1 MSRSRILFFLL
12 SLVVLLPVIFGTL
25 SRAATDQPADDDA
38 LSKHLSVFS
47 EVMSLIRRAYVEETS
62 IDDLLA
68 GALDGATDALNPLS
82 TFVPADEID
91 AYERIRGIGPAH
103 SGLTVGKERGIA
115 FVIAV
120 DAGSPGA
127 EAGLKEG
134 DILAEI
140 DGRSTRGIPLW
151 ELQSVLAQE
160 PGTELSLEIL
170 RRGQARELT
179 LQLQTYQTVG
189 PALEDY
195 DGLAVLRLGR
205 IEAETVEAVR
215 EMLQGLRQSGE
226 DKLLI
231 DLRGLAGGS
240 SEGAYSIAGLFASG
254 ELGRLQSAEGAEV
267 RFEGFQAQSWTGD
280 TVVLVNAGTQG
291 PAEILAA
298 VLHQRS
304 DAQLVGQRSFGLAG
318 HQRLVPLSDGSGLL
332 LTDAY
337 YTGPDGEPI
346 SSSLVPDEVV
356 GEVFR
361 PASEDETEIEDR
373 TLQRGLELL
382 AGEDEAAEEVA

>member
-1 MSRSRILFFLL
+1 MNRSRLLFFLL
-12 SLVVLLPVIFGTL
+12 SLAVLLPVISGTL
-25 SRAATDQPADDDA
+25 SRAATDKPADDDA

-62 IDDLLA
+62 IDELLV
-68 GALDGATDALNPLS
+68 GALDGATDALDPLS
-82 TFVPADEID
+82 TYVPADSLSDYEKVREIGRD
-91 AYERIRGIGPAH
+91 H

-127 EAGLKEG
+127 TAGLEVG

-151 ELQSVLAQE
+151 ELQSVLAQD
-160 PGTELSLEIL
+160 PGTDLELEIL
-170 RRGQARELT
+170 RRGQPKELT
-179 LQLQTYQTVG
+179 LQLQTYPPSA
-189 PALEDY
+189 PALEEQE
-195 DGLAVLRLGR
+195 GLAVLRLGR
-205 IEAETVEAVR
+205 IEPETVDEVR
-215 EMLQGLRQSGE
+215 NLLVGLTRSGQN
-226 DKLLI
+226 KLLI

-240 SEGAYSIAGLFASG
+240 SEAAYSIAGLFVSG
-254 ELGRLQSAEGAEV
+254 ELGRLQGAEGAEV
-267 RFEGFQAQSWTGD
+267 RFQGLQAVPWTGD

-298 VLHQRS
+298 VLRQRS
-304 DAQLVGQRSFGLAG
+304 EAQLVGQRSFGLAG
-318 HQRLVPLSDGSGLL
+318 HQRLVPLSDGSGVL

-346 SSSLVPDEVV
+346 SSSLVPDVV
-356 GEVFR
+356 VSEMLR
-361 PASEDETEIEDR
+361 PASEDDEEIEDR
-373 TLQRGLELL
+373 TLQRGLEVL
-382 AGEDEAAEEVA
+382 GEEEFVTEEVA

>member
-1 MSRSRILFFLL
+1 MNRSRILFFLL
-12 SLVVLLPVIFGTL
+12 SLAVLLPVISGTL

-62 IDDLLA
+62 VDELLA

-82 TFVPADEID
+82 TFVPADAID
-91 AYERIRGIGPAH
+91 AYERVRGIGPSH

-120 DAGSPGA
+120 DEGSPGA
-127 EAGLKEG
+127 EAGLREG

-179 LQLQTYQTVG
+179 LQLQTYRPAG
-189 PALEDY
+189 PVLEDH
-195 DGLAVLRLGR
+195 DGLAALRLGR
-205 IEAETVEAVR
+205 IEEESVEEVR
-215 EMLQGLRQSGE
+215 EVLRGLTQSGK

-240 SEGAYSIAGLFASG
+240 SEAAYSIAGLFTSG
-254 ELGRLQSAEGAEV
+254 ELGRLQGAEGAEV
-267 RFEGFQAQSWTGD
+267 RFEGLQAQSWTGD
-280 TVVLVNAGTQG
+280 VVVLVNAGTQG

-298 VLHQRS
+298 VLHQRCG
-304 DAQLVGQRSFGLAG
+304 AQLVGQRSFGLAG
-318 HQRLVPLSDGSGLL
+318 HQRLVPLSDGSGVL

-356 GEVFR
+356 REVFR
-361 PASEDETEIEDR
+361 AASEDETEIEDR

-382 AGEDEAAEEVA
+382 AAEEVATEEVA

>member
-1 MSRSRILFFLL
+1 MNRSRFLFFLL
-12 SLVVLLPVIFGTL
+12 SLAVLLPVISGTL

-62 IDDLLA
+62 IDELLA

-82 TFVPADEID
+82 TFVPADAID
-91 AYERIRGIGPAH
+91 DFEGVRGIGPAH

-120 DAGSPGA
+120 DSASPGA
-127 EAGLKEG
+127 DAGLQQG

-160 PGTELSLEIL
+160 PGTELNLEIL
-170 RRGQARELT
+170 RRGQVRELT
-179 LQLQTYQTVG
+179 LQLQSFRQAG
-189 PALEDY
+189 PTLEDH
-195 DGLAVLRLGR
+195 DGLAVLRFGR
-205 IEAETVEAVR
+205 IEAETVEEVR
-215 EMLQGLRQSGE
+215 EALQSLSQSGKH
-226 DKLLI
+226 KLLI

-240 SEGAYSIAGLFASG
+240 SEAAYAVAGLFASG
-254 ELGRLQSAEGAEV
+254 ELGRLKGAEGAEV
-267 RFEGFQAQSWTGD
+267 RFEGLQAQPWTGD

-298 VLHQRS
+298 VLRQRS
-304 DAQLVGQRSFGLAG
+304 EAQLVGQRSFGLAG
-318 HQRLVPLSDGSGLL
+318 HQRLVPLSDGSGVL

-356 GEVFR
+356 SEMFR
-361 PASEDETEIEDR
+361 PTSEDETEIEDR

-382 AGEDEAAEEVA
+382 AEEADATEEVA

>member
-1 MSRSRILFFLL
+1 MNRSRILFFLL
-12 SLVVLLPVIFGTL
+12 SLAVLLPIVSGTL

-62 IDDLLA
+62 IDELLA
-68 GALDGATDALNPLS
+68 GGLDGATDALDPLS
-82 TFVPADEID
+82 TFVPADSIE
-91 AYERIRGIGPAH
+91 AFEEVRQIGRNH

-120 DAGSPGA
+120 DTGSPGE
-127 EAGLKEG
+127 EAGLEAG

-170 RRGQARELT
+170 RRGQSKELA
-179 LQLQTYQTVG
+179 LQLQTYQFSESIV
-189 PALEDY
+189 EDHE
-195 DGLAVLRLGR
+195 GLAVLRLGR
-205 IEAETVEAVR
+205 IGEDTVEEVR
-215 EMLQGLRQSGE
+215 EALGSLTRSGQ

-240 SEGAYSIAGLFASG
+240 SEAAYSIAGLFASG
-254 ELGRLQSAEGAEV
+254 ELGRLQGAEGAEV
-267 RFEGFQAQSWTGD
+267 RFEGLQALPWSGD

-298 VLHQRS
+298 VLRQQSGAR
-304 DAQLVGQRSFGLAG
+304 LVGQRSFGLAG
-318 HQRLVPLSDGSGLL
+318 HQSLVPLSDGSGVL

-346 SSSLVPDEVV
+346 SSSLVPDVVVRQRPGTVSEEEV
-356 GEVFR
+356 
-361 PASEDETEIEDR
+361 EIEDL
-373 TLQRGLELL
+373 TLQRGLEVLL
-382 AGEDEAAEEVA
+382 EAEAPIEEVA

>member
-1 MSRSRILFFLL
+1 MSRSRFLFFLL
-12 SLVVLLPVIFGTL
+12 SLAVLLPVISGTL

-62 IDDLLA
+62 IDELLV
-68 GALDGATDALNPLS
+68 GALDGATDALDPLS
-82 TFVPADEID
+82 TFVPADD
-91 AYERIRGIGPAH
+91 LGAYEKVREIGRDH

-120 DAGSPGA
+120 DKGSPGA
-127 EAGLKEG
+127 VAGLHEG

-160 PGTELSLEIL
+160 PGTELNLEIL

-179 LQLQTYQTVG
+179 LQLQTYM
-189 PALEDY
+189 PAGSSLEDH
-195 DGLAVLRLGR
+195 DGLAVLSLGR
-205 IEAETVEAVR
+205 IESAAVEEVR
-215 EMLQGLRQSGE
+215 EALQGLSQSGQ

-231 DLRGLAGGS
+231 DLRGQAGGS
-240 SEGAYSIAGLFASG
+240 SEAAYSIAGLFASG
-254 ELGRLQSAEGAEV
+254 ELGRLQGAEGAEV
-267 RFEGFQAQSWTGD
+267 RFEGLQAQPWSGD
-280 TVVLVNAGTQG
+280 MVVLVNSGTQG
-291 PAEILAA
+291 PAEIVAA

-304 DAQLVGQRSFGLAG
+304 EAQLVGQRSFGLAG
-318 HQRLVPLSDGSGLL
+318 HQRLVPLSDGSGVL

-346 SSSLVPDEVV
+346 SSSLVPDVVV
-356 GEVFR
+356 GEMFR
-361 PASEDETEIEDR
+361 PASEDGTDVEDR
-373 TLQRGLELL
+373 TLQRGLEIL
-382 AGEDEAAEEVA
+382 AEGEVATEEVA

>member
-170 RRGQARELT
+170 RRGQSKELA
-179 LQLQTYQTVG
+179 LQLQTYQFSESKV
-189 PALEDY
+189 EDHE
-195 DGLAVLRLGR
+195 GLAVLRLGR
-205 IEAETVEAVR
+205 IGEDTVEEVR
-215 EMLQGLRQSGE
+215 EALGSLTRSGQ

-240 SEGAYSIAGLFASG
+240 SEAAYSIAGLFASG
-254 ELGRLQSAEGAEV
+254 ELGRLQRAEGAEV
-267 RFEGFQAQSWTGD
+267 RFEGLQALPWSGD

-298 VLHQRS
+298 VLRQQS
-304 DAQLVGQRSFGLAG
+304 GAQLVGQRSFGLAG
-318 HQRLVPLSDGSGLL
+318 HQSLVPLSDGSGVL

-346 SSSLVPDEVV
+346 SSSLVPDVV
-356 GEVFR
+356 VREMPGAV
-361 PASEDETEIEDR
+361 SEEEAEIEDR
-373 TLQRGLELL
+373 TLQRGLEVLL
-382 AGEDEAAEEVA
+382 EEAPIEEVA

>member
-1 MSRSRILFFLL
+1 MNRSRYLFFLL
-12 SLVVLLPVIFGTL
+12 SLALLLPIMFGTL
-25 SRAATDQPADDDA
+25 TTAATDEPAEEDA

-47 EVMSLIRRAYVEETS
+47 EVMSLIRRAYVEDTS

-68 GALDGATDALNPLS
+68 GALDGATDALNPMS
-82 TFVPADEID
+82 TFVPADEIE
-91 AYERIRGIGPAH
+91 AYEKVREIGRAH

-115 FVIAV
+115 FVVAV
-120 DAGSPGA
+120 DPGSPGA
-127 EAGLKEG
+127 EAGLEQG

-151 ELQSVLAQE
+151 ELHSVMARE

-170 RRGQARELT
+170 RRGQTKELT
-179 LQLQTYQTVG
+179 LNLQTYRPAG
-189 PALEDY
+189 PTLEDH

-205 IEAETVEAVR
+205 IEEATVEDVR
-215 EMLQGLRQSGE
+215 EVLRGLTQSGA

-240 SEGAYSIAGLFASG
+240 SLAAYSMAGLFVSG
-254 ELGRLQSAEGAEV
+254 ELGRLQGAEGSEV
-267 RFEGFQAQSWTGD
+267 RFEGLQALPWTGE

-291 PAEILAA
+291 PSEILAT
-298 VLHQRS
+298 VLRQQAE
-304 DAQLVGQRSFGLAG
+304 AQLVGQRSFGLAG
-318 HQRLVPLSDGSGLL
+318 HQRLVPLSDGSGVL

-346 SSSLVPDEVV
+346 STSLVPDVV
-356 GEVFR
+356 VSRFLR
-361 PASEDETEIEDR
+361 PASEEDSEVEDR
-373 TLQRGLELL
+373 TLERGLELL
-382 AGEDEAAEEVA
+382 LNDEEVIEEVA

>member
-1 MSRSRILFFLL
+1 MSRSRFLFFLL
-12 SLVVLLPVIFGTL
+12 SLAVLLPVISGTL

-62 IDDLLA
+62 IDELLV
-68 GALDGATDALNPLS
+68 GALDGATDALDPLS
-82 TFVPADEID
+82 TFVPADD
-91 AYERIRGIGPAH
+91 LGAYEKVREIGRDH

-120 DAGSPGA
+120 DKGSPGA
-127 EAGLKEG
+127 VAGLHEG

-160 PGTELSLEIL
+160 PGTELNLEIL

-179 LQLQTYQTVG
+179 LQLQTYM
-189 PALEDY
+189 PAGSSLEDH

-205 IEAETVEAVR
+205 IESAAVEEVR
-215 EMLQGLRQSGE
+215 EALQGLSQSGQ

-231 DLRGLAGGS
+231 DLRGQAGGS
-240 SEGAYSIAGLFASG
+240 SEAAYSIAGLFASG
-254 ELGRLQSAEGAEV
+254 ELGRLQGAEGAEV
-267 RFEGFQAQSWTGD
+267 RFEGLQAQPWSGD
-280 TVVLVNAGTQG
+280 MVVLVNSGTQG
-291 PAEILAA
+291 PAEIVAA

-304 DAQLVGQRSFGLAG
+304 EAQLVGQRSFGLAG
-318 HQRLVPLSDGSGLL
+318 HQRLVPLSDGSGVL

-346 SSSLVPDEVV
+346 SSSLVPDVVV
-356 GEVFR
+356 GEMFR
-361 PASEDETEIEDR
+361 PASEDGTDVEDR
-373 TLQRGLELL
+373 TLQRGLEIL
-382 AGEDEAAEEVA
+382 AEGEVATEEVA

>member
-1 MSRSRILFFLL
+1 MNRSRFLFFLL
-12 SLVVLLPVIFGTL
+12 SL
-25 SRAATDQPADDDA
+25 ADDDA

-62 IDDLLA
+62 IDELLA
-68 GALDGATDALNPLS
+68 GALDGATDALDPLS
-82 TFVPADEID
+82 TFIPADQID
-91 AYERIRGIGPAH
+91 AYERVREIGRSR

-120 DAGSPGA
+120 DAASPGQ
-127 EAGLKEG
+127 EAGLREG

-151 ELQSVLAQE
+151 ELQSVLARE
-160 PGTELSLEIL
+160 PGTELGLEIL
-170 RRGQARELT
+170 RRGQAKELT
-179 LQLQTYQTVG
+179 LRLQTYEQTG
-189 PALEDY
+189 ATLEDH

-205 IEAETVEAVR
+205 IEAETVEEVR
-215 EMLQGLRQSGE
+215 KTLQDLSRWGQ

-240 SEGAYSIAGLFASG
+240 SEAAYSIAGLFASG
-254 ELGRLQSAEGAEV
+254 ELGHLQSGEGAGV
-267 RFEGFQAQSWTGD
+267 RFEGFADQPWTGD
-280 TVVLVNAGTQG
+280 AVVLVNAGTQG

-298 VLHQRS
+298 VLRQRS
-304 DAQLVGQRSFGLAG
+304 GAQLVGQRSFGLAG
-318 HQRLVPLSDGSGLL
+318 HQRLVPLSDGSGVL

-346 SSSLVPDEVV
+346 STSLVPDEVV
-356 GEVFR
+356 SERLRPLSEEEGE
-361 PASEDETEIEDR
+361 TEDR

-382 AGEDEAAEEVA
+382 AEEEDATEEVA

>member
-1 MSRSRILFFLL
+1 MNRSRFLFFLL
-12 SLVVLLPVIFGTL
+12 SLAVLLPVISGTL
-25 SRAATDQPADDDA
+25 SRASTDQPADDDA

-62 IDDLLA
+62 IDELLA
-68 GALDGATDALNPLS
+68 GALDGATDALDPLS
-82 TFVPADEID
+82 TFVPADQID
-91 AYERIRGIGPAH
+91 AYERVREIGRSH

-120 DAGSPGA
+120 DAGSPGQ
-127 EAGLKEG
+127 EAGLREG

-151 ELQSVLAQE
+151 ELQSVLARE
-160 PGTELSLEIL
+160 PGTELGLEIL
-170 RRGQARELT
+170 RRGQAKELT
-179 LQLQTYQTVG
+179 LRLRTYEQAGAT
-189 PALEDY
+189 LEDH

-205 IEAETVEAVR
+205 IEAETVEEVR
-215 EMLQGLRQSGE
+215 KALQDLSRWGQ

-240 SEGAYSIAGLFASG
+240 SEAAYSVAGLFASG
-254 ELGRLQSAEGAEV
+254 ELGHLQSGEGAEV
-267 RFEGFQAQSWTGD
+267 RFEGFADQPWTGD
-280 TVVLVNAGTQG
+280 AVVLVNAGTQG

-298 VLHQRS
+298 VLRQRS
-304 DAQLVGQRSFGLAG
+304 GAQLVGQRSFGLAG
-318 HQRLVPLSDGSGLL
+318 HQRLVPLSDGSGVL

-346 SSSLVPDEVV
+346 STSLVPDEVV
-356 GEVFR
+356 SERLR
-361 PASEDETEIEDR
+361 PLSEEEGEIEDR

-382 AGEDEAAEEVA
+382 AEEEEATEEVA